1 MGFSLGTLTAYTEQN
16 KVPLVMRT
24 LYGSQTGALMTKQS
38 GIKSSAAI
46 NYLATTAQF
55 QADACSWN
63 DSGTT
68 TVTQR
73 NITVGSIAVME
84 SLCLKDLEQYYMQTM
99 LNAGTADG
107 QSIPFE
113 QMYSELKADT
123 IAQQLEIAY
132 WQGDTTSWNAN
143 LKRFDGFIK
152 LIDAAGTAVNGN
164 TGSVTTGTGITS
176 SNVVAI
182 INAIYAAIPAQ
193 VLRASDTVMMCGT
206 DVWRLYQAALV
217 AANLY
222 SYNGQATGSFEIVIP
237 GTNLKLVALDGLTG
251 TSRIFAGRTSNFYI
265 GTDLLNEEEN
275 FDIWY
280 SKDNVETRFRASFKA
295 GVQVAIPSEITTFK
309 LV

>member
-1 MGFSLGTLTAYTEQN
+1 MGFSVGTLTAYTEQN
-16 KVPLVMRT
+16 KIPLVMRT
-24 LYGSQTGALMTKQS
+24 LYGSQTGSLLTKQS
-38 GIKSSAAI
+38 GIKTSAAI
-46 NYLATTAQF
+46 SYLATTAQF

-63 DSGTT
+63 ASGTT

-84 SLCLKDLEQYYMQTM
+84 SLCLKDLEAYYFQTM
-99 LNAGTADG
+99 MNAGTADG

-123 IAQQLEIAY
+123 IAQQLEVAY

-182 INAIYAAIPAQ
+182 VNAIYAAIPAQ
-193 VLRASDTVMMCGT
+193 ILRASDAVMMCGT

-217 AANLY
+217 SANLY

-275 FDIWY
+275 FKIWY
-280 SKDNVETRFRASFKA
+280 SEDNVETRFRASFKA
-295 GVQVAIPSEITTFK
+295 GVQVAIPSEITSFK

>member
-16 KVPLVMRT
+16 KIPLVMRT
-24 LYGSQTGALMTKQS
+24 LYGSQTGALVTKQS
-38 GIKSSAAI
+38 GIKSSASI

-63 DSGTT
+63 ASGTT

-84 SLCLKDLEQYYMQTM
+84 SLCLKDLEAYYMQTM

-113 QMYSELKADT
+113 QMYAELKADT
-123 IAQQLEIAY
+123 ITQQLEIAY
-132 WQGDTTSWNAN
+132 WQGDTSSWSAN

-164 TGSVTTGTGITS
+164 TGGVTTGTGITS

-193 VLRASDTVMMCGT
+193 VLRANDTVMMCGT

-265 GTDLLNEEEN
+265 GTDLMNEEEN
-275 FDIWY
+275 FKIWY
-280 SKDNVETRFRASFKA
+280 SEDNVETRFRASFKA
-295 GVQVAIPSEITTFK
+295 GVQVAIASEITSFK